1 MVEVPEGRGFKGR
14 GLREWTFLIG
24 WRFSPPP
31 QVLQWPSHRGRL
43 HAELRAPSGDPE
55 LGSGDPEVGSGDP
68 EVGSGDPEVGSRDP
82 EVGSGDPEMGSAD
95 PEEGSR
101 EPGPALC
108 VTFDPWGSRLAVG
121 HHGGVCAVHGTPWGE
136 GGPPL
141 TPL

>member
-1 MVEVPEGRGFKGR
+1 
-14 GLREWTFLIG
+14 
-24 WRFSPPP
+24 
-31 QVLQWPSHRGRL
+31 
-43 HAELRAPSGDPE
+43 
-55 LGSGDPEVGSGDP
+55 
-68 EVGSGDPEVGSRDP
+68 
-82 EVGSGDPEMGSAD
+82 MGSAD

-141 TPL
+141 TPMTPLSPTVPNSPNDPLEPHCPQ

>member
-1 MVEVPEGRGFKGR
+1 MVGG
-14 GLREWTFLIG
+14 
-24 WRFSPPP
+24 SPPL

-43 HAELRAPSGDPE
+43 HAELRAP
-55 LGSGDPEVGSGDP
+55 SGDPEVGSGDP

-95 PEEGSR
+95 PEEGLR

>member
-1 MVEVPEGRGFKGR
+1 
-14 GLREWTFLIG
+14 
-24 WRFSPPP
+24 
-31 QVLQWPSHRGRL
+31 
-43 HAELRAPSGDPE
+43 
-55 LGSGDPEVGSGDP
+55 
-68 EVGSGDPEVGSRDP
+68 
-82 EVGSGDPEMGSAD
+82 MGSAD

>member
-1 MVEVPEGRGFKGR
+1 
-14 GLREWTFLIG
+14 
-24 WRFSPPP
+24 
-31 QVLQWPSHRGRL
+31 
-43 HAELRAPSGDPE
+43 
-55 LGSGDPEVGSGDP
+55 
-68 EVGSGDPEVGSRDP
+68 
-82 EVGSGDPEMGSAD
+82 MGSAD
-95 PEEGSR
+95 PEEGLR